1 MALTPNAVRRILN
14 GLDRLLGR
22 GSYRTLK
29 RWLDPHSEYS
39 QITYGRVLNDVL
51 GPSVRWLDAGCGHE
65 ILKYGAGTE
74 QFDLGSKARMLVG
87 CDLDV
92 SSLREARQ
100 TKYRLCSN
108 LEALPL
114 RSSSFDVVSLN
125 NVAEHLQH
133 PDKVFAEI
141 ARVLRRGGRLIVH
154 TPNARSYEAWA
165 GRLARV
171 LLPERVIFAL
181 IKFMEHREEK
191 DVFPTVYQA
200 NTRERLIELASS
212 NGMRVERVSLLRYRP
227 LLYFLAPLAAIE
239 VLLSRAMIW
248 LGLEEL
254 AAPVL
259 LGVFRLCSS
268 EPGAGG
274 ARVETPAR

>member
-1 MALTPNAVRRILN
+1 MVD

-22 GSYRTLK
+22 GSYRRVK
-29 RWLDPHSEYS
+29 RWLDPHSEYT
-39 QITYGRVLNDVL
+39 QITYGRVLNDAL

-87 CDLDV
+87 CDLDI
-92 SSLREARQ
+92 SSLRTARQ
-100 TKYRLCSN
+100 IKYRLCSN
-108 LEALPL
+108 LEALPIK
-114 RSSSFDVVSLN
+114 SDSFDVVSLN

-141 ARVLRRGGRLIVH
+141 ARVLRKGGRLIVH
-154 TPNARSYEAWA
+154 TPNVRSYEAQA

-171 LLPERVIFAL
+171 LLPERVVFGL

-212 NGMRVERVSLLRYRP
+212 HGMRVERVSLLRYRP
-227 LLYFLAPLAAIE
+227 LLYFVAPFAVIE
-239 VLLSRAMIW
+239 LLLSRAMIW

-259 LGVFRLCSS
+259 LGVFQFCPSNPNPCG
-268 EPGAGG
+268 PGT
-274 ARVETPAR
+274 ETPAQITASGQHN